1 MTGGSGFD
9 AAIVGEVKRE
19 LGITLQAETLGDDYF
34 DRLAS
39 DPPQMWALAWVA
51 DYPGRNDFL
60 GVLLNT
66 GASNNYGHWS
76 SPDFDAAT
84 LEATSATDPA
94 KASAAY
100 DRAERIVRDE
110 VPVVPA
116 GLRTGL
122 GAVADRASRCGP
134 ERPRHRAHGGTGVGE
149 LMRTAPAHRSRA
161 RRPIAA
167 LLALGLLLGLV
178 PTVAGA
184 SSWTFGTP
192 TADST
197 FEKGIVF
204 SQPIT
209 IDKPIGRVE
218 ILLTFAGRRSGRRSS
233 WYRACPSGPTATL
246 TYTLD
251 TSGND
256 HMIPNTPIVAQWR
269 VVSAGQPAEVALGPQ
284 QRVVYDDDRF
294 QWKTTSDELV
304 RVHWYEGDAAFGAKA
319 LKLGADEVRKT
330 SQLLGVTESDPIDFF
345 VYANVDDFYGAI
357 GPGAHENVA
366 GSAYAEIRTLL
377 GLIPPGQINDSLVA
391 VRIPHEFVHM
401 VFDTASKNPYHSP
414 PRWLNEGLAVYQSEG
429 YGSSDRGAVQSAARN
444 GSLIPL
450 DGLTGQFPNGQDFFL
465 AYSESVSSVDFMIRT
480 YGPDALVK
488 LIRSY
493 ADGRTDDEAFSAAL
507 GLDMTAFGDAW
518 FKDVKATPKAKSG
531 PQPAPPGPVPS
542 AWTGAAPGSQA
553 SGRAG
558 QRRRRC
564 RRDGC
569 SGSLGGP
576 GQLPARPAVTAER
589 WSACWSPS
597 GSS

>member
-1 MTGGSGFD
+1 
-9 AAIVGEVKRE
+9 
-19 LGITLQAETLGDDYF
+19 
-34 DRLAS
+34 
-39 DPPQMWALAWVA
+39 MWALAWVA

-76 SPDFDAAT
+76 SPEFDAAT

-110 VPVVPA
+110 VPVVPWSTGRA
-116 GLRTGL
+116 GRCPGQGCSVRARTASASCAWRDWRGRTDAHGPRSPL
-122 GAVADRASRCGP
+122 PRVAADR
-134 ERPRHRAHGGTGVGE
+134 GTPGAWPV
-149 LMRTAPAHRSRA
+149 ARA
-161 RRPIAA
+161 RPDRR
-167 LLALGLLLGLV
+167 
-178 PTVAGA
+178 GA

-209 IDKPIGRVE
+209 IEKPIGRVE
-218 ILLTFAGRRSGRRSS
+218 ILLTFPDAIGPTVFVLPGV
-233 WYRACPSGPTATL
+233 PSGPTATL

-269 VVSAGQPAEVALGPQ
+269 VVSAGQPAEVAPRPAAARRLRRRPVPVEDDQRRARPRPLVRGRRGVRRKGAQARCRRGPQ
-284 QRVVYDDDRF
+284 DVPAPRRDRVRPDR
-294 QWKTTSDELV
+294 
-304 RVHWYEGDAAFGAKA
+304 
-319 LKLGADEVRKT
+319 
-330 SQLLGVTESDPIDFF
+330 LLRLR
-345 VYANVDDFYGAI
+345 NVDDFYGAI

-377 GLIPPGQINDSLVA
+377 GLIPPGQINDALVA

-429 YGSSDRGAVQSAARN
+429 YGSSDRGAVESAARD

-518 FKDVKATPKAKSG
+518 FKDVKATPEDEVRSAARAARSG
-531 PQPAPPGPVPS
+531 AVRVDRR
-542 AWTGAAPGSQA
+542 GA
-553 SGRAG
+553 R
-558 QRRRRC
+558 
-564 RRDGC
+564 
-569 SGSLGGP
+569 
-576 GQLPARPAVTAER
+576 
-589 WSACWSPS
+589 
-597 GSS
+597 

>member
-1 MTGGSGFD
+1 M
-9 AAIVGEVKRE
+9 
-19 LGITLQAETLGDDYF
+19 
-34 DRLAS
+34 
-39 DPPQMWALAWVA
+39 
-51 DYPGRNDFL
+51 
-60 GVLLNT
+60 
-66 GASNNYGHWS
+66 
-76 SPDFDAAT
+76 
-84 LEATSATDPA
+84 
-94 KASAAY
+94 
-100 DRAERIVRDE
+100 
-110 VPVVPA
+110 
-116 GLRTGL
+116 
-122 GAVADRASRCGP
+122 
-134 ERPRHRAHGGTGVGE
+134 GE
-149 LMRTAPAHRSRA
+149 LIRTVLDRRGGRA
-161 RRPIAA
+161 LRPLSAV
-167 LLALGLLLGLV
+167 LALVLLLGIV
-178 PTVAGA
+178 PTVVGA

-218 ILLTFAGRRSGRRSS
+218 ILLTFPDTVGPTVFVLPNVPTGR
-233 WYRACPSGPTATL
+233 TATL

-256 HMIPNTPIVAQWR
+256 HMIPNTPILAQWR
-269 VVSAGQPAEVALGPQ
+269 VVSADQPAEVALGPQ

-366 GSAYAEIRTLL
+366 GSAYADIRTLL
-377 GLIPPGQINDSLVA
+377 GLIPPDQINDSLVA

-450 DGLTGQFPNGQDFFL
+450 DGLTGQFPNGEDFFL
-465 AYSESVSSVDFMIRT
+465 AYSEIVSSVDFMIRT

-518 FKDVKATPKAKSG
+518 FKDVNATPKTKSG
-531 PQPAPPGPVPS
+531 PQSAPPGPVPS
-542 AWTGAAPGSQA
+542 AWTGAVPGSQA
-553 SGRAG
+553 SGAPASPG
-558 QRRRRC
+558 TGTVATGAPAPSAASGSVGGATGGDGGTTIGLLVAIAVIALIAVVALAARRRRA
-564 RRDGC
+564 
-569 SGSLGGP
+569 SETTP
-576 GQLPARPAVTAER
+576 
-589 WSACWSPS
+589 
-597 GSS
+597 